1 MASVL
6 QEWRRLRRISFAAN
20 PFHFFFYFSLSK
32 ICLSNKRL
40 HKPNFIW
47 KTLHAIFFWAVDAP
61 PLRRRGFFLI
71 FLEFFSNKALN
82 GRLCSFAALQHLF
95 LLTTPHLV
103 TRRNSINM
111 ISALQW
117 IARGKSLPHPKRYVL
132 DDAEMERVSKMA
144 NVQFEDAKAQLERA
158 QRDIARGKDPF
169 APATGND
176 DDDEEEW
183 QDDDDGNDDEKMD
196 EDGDAAMTEQ
206 KDAKEDPDDLSRYNL
221 DEYDDDNATDA
232 TAGAF
237 SNIRGLAVYQSNADD
252 PYITVQDDAE
262 KDDEEEREELEVY
275 PTDNFIITAKT
286 EDDVSQLEAHIYAA
300 NDSNLYV
307 HHDLMLPSFP
317 LCLEWLDYT
326 PARSSGDQN
335 TAKPAGEVG
344 NFIAVGTMD
353 PEIEVWSMD
362 VVDGMYP
369 DAILGRKTETDQLNA
384 PLGTGKKKRKQSKAR
399 VANDAYHVDAV
410 LGLSWNP
417 VARNLLASASAD
429 CTVKLWDLS
438 RPHTSESS
446 TAFRSFASHTDKVQS
461 VAWQCKASGAEAS
474 SANPA
479 VLLTGSY
486 DKTIRVFDTRTPD
499 TAAIVSIGSDV
510 ESVVWNGWSASC
522 SSFLCSLESG
532 IVQSFDMR
540 SPTTPLWTL
549 QAHDTACTAV
559 DISPHIPNCI
569 LTASSDRSIKLWNLS
584 HPESSNTTAPPSA
597 INLVLSRD
605 LGLGKIF
612 GAKFSPNDALTLA
625 AAGSAGQVQ
634 VFNALSNAAVRKTFG
649 DRLRHLKGDEKVD
662 LDGTEPSRGDGIVRV
677 EDDDDDDESD
687 DGEEMHE

>member
-1 MASVL
+1 
-6 QEWRRLRRISFAAN
+6 
-20 PFHFFFYFSLSK
+20 
-32 ICLSNKRL
+32 
-40 HKPNFIW
+40 
-47 KTLHAIFFWAVDAP
+47 
-61 PLRRRGFFLI
+61 
-71 FLEFFSNKALN
+71 
-82 GRLCSFAALQHLF
+82 
-95 LLTTPHLV
+95 
-103 TRRNSINM
+103 M

-117 IARGKSLPHPKRYVL
+117 IARGKSLPHPKKYVL
-132 DDAEMERVSKMA
+132 DDSEMQRVSKMA

-169 APATGND
+169 APNTGND
-176 DDDEEEW
+176 DDDDEW
-183 QDDDDGNDDEKMD
+183 QDDDQDDEKMD
-196 EDGDAAMTEQ
+196 QDGDAPMAE
-206 KDAKEDPDDLSRYNL
+206 DASKQNKEDPDDLSRYNL
-221 DEYDDDNATDA
+221 DEYDDDAGAEA

-237 SNIRGLAVYQSNADD
+237 SNIRGLAVYQSNEDD
-252 PYITVQDDAE
+252 PYVTVQDDAE

-275 PTDNFIITAKT
+275 PTDNFIISAKT

-300 NDSNLYV
+300 SDANLYV

-317 LCLEWLDYT
+317 LCLEWLDYA
-326 PARSSGDQN
+326 PARSSADQN
-335 TAKPAGEVG
+335 ASKSAGELG
-344 NFIAVGTMD
+344 NYIAVGTMD

-417 VARNLLASASAD
+417 IARNLLASASAD

-438 RPHTSESS
+438 RPHTSEDS

-461 VAWQCKASGAEAS
+461 VAWQCKAAGGEST

-499 TAAIVSIGSDV
+499 TASIVNISSDV
-510 ESVVWNGWSASC
+510 ESVVWNGWSPDT

-532 IVQSFDMR
+532 LVQSFDMR
-540 SPTTPLWTL
+540 SPSSPLWTL
-549 QAHDTACTAV
+549 QAHDTACTSIDV
-559 DISPHIPNCI
+559 SPHIPNCI

-584 HPESSNTTAPPSA
+584 SPSPATLTPES

-612 GAKFSPNDALTLA
+612 AAKFSPNDPLTLA
-625 AAGSAGQVQ
+625 AAGSAGQLQ
-634 VFNALSNAAVRKTFG
+634 VFNALSNSAVRKTFG
-649 DRLRHLKGDEKVD
+649 DRLKLLKGDEKVD
-662 LDGTEPSRGDGIVRV
+662 LDGSEPSRGDGVVRV
-677 EDDDDDDESD
+677 EDDDEDDSDDED
-687 DGEEMHE
+687 MQE